1 MTKKIRDLHQE
12 WMKEPEYQRE
22 YDSLEEE
29 FRLADA
35 IIGARMK
42 AGLTQDELASRMH
55 TTQSAIARLESGRTL
70 PSARTLRRLAEATG
84 SSLRISFE
92 HRS

>member
-1 MTKKIRDLHQE
+1 MTKIRDLHQE
-12 WMKEPEYQRE
+12 WMKEPEYRHE

-55 TTQSAIARLESGRTL
+55 TTQSAIARLESGRAL
-70 PSARTLRRLAEATG
+70 PSARTLQRLAEATG
-84 SSLRISFE
+84 SRLRISFE
-92 HRS
+92 QRN